1 MPDYTYLRDKVY
13 AEKQRKAECAQE
25 KHDEFINAFMQC
37 RGSLM
42 NHFIKDCRETV
53 EFEVMKIY
61 TIGLKE
67 YLKQHSF
74 NSYTTR
80 LGIKK
85 VGLIYPNYEL
95 FSTVLHTVQINKA
108 WWHPAIR
115 IIIAAQLSPE
125 KGIIQ
130 TSTNYDEDTAY
141 CEWYFPGQDQLDA
154 FIDEANCLLAKDEIE
169 VYKHKGLSSG
179 SHAVFF
185 ALKAN
190 LGTLE

>member
-13 AEKQRKAECAQE
+13 AEKQRKVESEQE
-25 KHDEFINAFMQC
+25 KHNEFINKFMQC
-37 RGSLM
+37 RDSLM
-42 NHFIKDCRETV
+42 NQFIKDCKETV
-53 EFEVMKIY
+53 ELKVTQIY
-61 TIGLKE
+61 TTGIKK
-67 YLKQHSF
+67 YFKQYPF
-74 NSYTTR
+74 NKYTTK

-95 FSTVLHTVQINKA
+95 YNRVLHAVQIKKI

-115 IIIAAQLSPE
+115 IVITSHLSPE
-125 KGIIQ
+125 KDIIQ

-154 FIDEANCLLAKDEIE
+154 FIHEANYLLAKDEIE
-169 VYKHKGLSSG
+169 VYEDKGLSSG
-179 SHAVFF
+179 SPAVFF

-190 LGTLE
+190 LGTL